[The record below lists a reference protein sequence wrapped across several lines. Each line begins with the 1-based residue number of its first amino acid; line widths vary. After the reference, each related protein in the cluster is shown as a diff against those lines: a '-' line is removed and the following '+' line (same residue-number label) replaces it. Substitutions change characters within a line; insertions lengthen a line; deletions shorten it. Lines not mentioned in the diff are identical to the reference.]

1 MPNAATL
8 DFLRGKTSLPT
19 ELRTAELDRLP
30 LALRERSFF
39 MAAVDDAEILDRF
52 RGEVEAVAAGDR
64 SMSEAK
70 VRLHD
75 YLKARGYRPIP
86 GQEGTIK
93 DLRSLRR
100 MTVALETNVE
110 AARSYGQWARQQSAL
125 AAFPAVQYKRGRQ
138 ARVPRDWPARWNAAR
153 EATAEAG
160 ATLAT
165 SEDDM
170 ICLVNH
176 PLLTDP
182 IFNRFGSPW
191 TPYDFG
197 SGMILT
203 PVSRAR
209 TISLGLLPEKGD
221 TSEEADFLRELMQ
234 PQSRSLNES
243 LEARPAVVSPELR
256 DALAERLQGLAK
268 WADDVLIF
276 TDPNGTRAMTESDL
290 EETWSTPLPKVFH
303 DIAPDGLL
311 QRQAAL
317 DFADDPETFASKP
330 DRNQWAD
337 LARAVGRISEQAKRR
352 AIVRAI
358 ADGNE
363 TGWLADLAAS
373 PLWRAALTIEA
384 LAPRAVAIL
393 RAIKSLF

>member
-1 MPNAATL
+1 MPNTATL

-19 ELRTAELDRLP
+19 DLRTAELDRLP
-30 LALRERSFF
+30 LEIRERSFF
-39 MAAVDDAEILDRF
+39 MAAVEDAEILDRF

-75 YLKARGYRPIP
+75 FLKARGYQPLP

-138 ARVPRDWPARWNAAR
+138 ARVPRDWPSRWNAAR
-153 EATAEAG
+153 EATAAAG

-170 ICLVNH
+170 FCLANH

-197 SGMILT
+197 SGMMLKT
-203 PVSRAR
+203 VSRAKA
-209 TISLGLLPEKGD
+209 IALGLIPQPGE

-243 LEARPAVVSPELR
+243 LEARPAVASQELR
-256 DALAERLQGLAK
+256 DALGERLLGLAK

-276 TDPNGTRAMTESDL
+276 TDPNGTRATTESDL
-290 EETWSTPLPKVFH
+290 VDTWSTPLPTVFH

-311 QRQAAL
+311 QRQAVL
-317 DFADDPETFASKP
+317 DFADDPETFASQP

-337 LARAVGRISEQAKRR
+337 LARAVGRIAEPEKRH
-352 AIVRAI
+352 AIVRTI
-358 ADGNE
+358 ADGNA
-363 TGWLADLAAS
+363 TGWLADLASS
-373 PLWRAALTIEA
+373 PLWRRALQVETPA
-384 LAPRAVAIL
+384 LRAVSVL
-393 RAIKSLF
+393 RAIKALF